1 MVGVKVVDLT
11 LTWEVAQV
19 EDLTL
24 VVAQAE
30 DLILIWEED
39 NSKDNLLKKKFLIYL
54 KTQMSNNWIL
64 DRYHS
69 FIEEKKFGLCI
80 SLIQNLKNAKI
91 SKTNTSNCPQN
102 FME

>member
-1 MVGVKVVDLT
+1 MVVALAVISTTFSLNSLVVGVKVVDLT

-54 KTQMSNNWIL
+54 KTQMSNN
-64 DRYHS
+64 
-69 FIEEKKFGLCI
+69 
-80 SLIQNLKNAKI
+80 
-91 SKTNTSNCPQN
+91 
-102 FME
+102 